1 MIYVL
6 SSSDRTCVKI
16 GFSKKSP
23 VERCEQLEAAHPD
36 QLVLISVLRGDK
48 SVERHLH
55 GRFDALRVPSRREWF
70 QKGREIEEWLRAD
83 DGIVTRCFYDWLLMR
98 RNNKTI
104 VGAFSRDFA
113 DLEDFPRTTKSY
125 FAVEDY
131 LRDRG
136 ASFETRLSFD
146 SVWRDF
152 LRDEVR
158 KDLEAYPVE
167 SRNVSMPFVRGVR
180 AERPV
185 RAELMDPE
193 LESTHREHVVGLF
206 DRLLREALAKNPER
220 ARSIDTILCF
230 KIEGAGDWIVDC
242 SKEAPQPTCMRG
254 VSNEALCTVEISV
267 RGFASMLSDPNVG
280 MKLYFNKELRLL
292 GDTLQVVK
300 IPLIFELALP

>member
-1 MIYVL
+1 MIYVV
-6 SSSDRTCVKI
+6 SSSDRTRVKI

-23 VERCEQLEAAHPD
+23 VERCEQLESAHPD

-70 QKGREIEEWLRAD
+70 QKGPEIEEWLRTD
-83 DGIVTRCFYDWLLMR
+83 DGVVTRRFYDWLMR
-98 RNNKTI
+98 RNNETI

-113 DLEDFPRTTKSY
+113 DLEDFPRETKSY
-125 FAVEDY
+125 FVVEDY

-136 ASFETRLSFD
+136 ASFETRLRFD
-146 SVWRDF
+146 SIWRDF

-158 KDLEAYPVE
+158 KELETYPVE
-167 SRNVSMPFVRGVR
+167 SRYMSLVRGAR
-180 AERPV
+180 
-185 RAELMDPE
+185 PE
-193 LESTHREHVVGLF
+193 LERSHREHVVGLF
-206 DRLLREALAKNPER
+206 DHLLPEALAKHPDR

-230 KIEGAGDWIVDC
+230 KIDGAGDWIVDC
-242 SKEAPQPTCMRG
+242 SKGAPQPTCVRG
-254 VSNEALCTVEISV
+254 VSSEAPCTVEIGV
-267 RGFASMLSDPNVG
+267 RGFVSMLSDPNAG

-292 GDTLQVVK
+292 GDTLQVTK